1 MPKIIISYRRADSG
15 VITGRIR
22 DRLAQHY
29 GEDAIFM
36 DIDNIPFGMDFRRN
50 IADALSKDD
59 LLLAVIGADWLGTAS
74 SGRAPGLAPG
84 LGRIHDQ
91 DDPVRIEVETA
102 LQRGIPTIPVLVGG
116 AEMPKADDLPDSLKN
131 LSFHNAAEVDSGRD
145 FHAHMDRLIRS
156 MDAALKGKSRRSWS
170 SWFSWSSWRPFAFG
184 QLSRRQAGIGGAGSM
199 LVIAVVVFALFT
211 RDGGPVFIGNTT
223 VIESQYLQYFGA
235 PPTVEVRQQIAQA
248 LELANNQQN
257 ERALEAFS
265 KIPVDMRVPALWN
278 DLGVVFER
286 LNDLTSARAAYQAA
300 LAKDPGFTLA
310 KSNLTRLESAAAP
323 IAAGSAKSASTV
335 AAASANDINLLA
347 PEEGG
352 QLLAAPSESWRKI
365 TSGKEDDWIEI
376 RTGTDAD
383 SDAVYAFKDKKPAR
397 FHKLTVLISG
407 SNDFNPKDIDVLAG
421 NEGPKGS
428 FAPVGKCTLTNRLL
442 FETRYQECELPP
454 TTARYVKLKVLS
466 SYHFNAWAHVPQIR
480 LFGRLGQ

>member
-29 GEDAIFM
+29 GEDSIFL
-36 DIDNIPFGMDFRRN
+36 DIDNIPFGMDFRKN
-50 IADALSKDD
+50 VADALAKND
-59 LLLAVIGADWLGTAS
+59 LLLAVIGPDWLGTS
-74 SGRAPGLAPG
+74 GLASG

-91 DDPVRIEVETA
+91 DDPVRLEVETA
-102 LQRGIPTIPVLVGG
+102 LQRGMPTIPVLVGG
-116 AEMPKADDLPDSLKN
+116 ANMPSADELPDTLKSL
-131 LSFHNAAEVDSGRD
+131 SYHNAAEVDSGRD

-156 MDAALKGKSRRSWS
+156 MDAALKGKSGRAWS
-170 SWFSWSSWRPFAFG
+170 PWRHFAFG
-184 QLSRRQAGIGGAGSM
+184 RLSRRQAGIGGAGSM
-199 LVIAVVVFALFT
+199 AVIAVVVFALFT
-211 RDGGPVFIGNTT
+211 RDSRPVFIGNIT
-223 VIESQYLQYFGA
+223 VIESQYVQFYGA
-235 PPTVEVRQQIAQA
+235 PPPADVKQLIEQA
-248 LELANNQQN
+248 IEFANNQQN
-257 ERALEAFS
+257 ERALEAFN
-265 KIPVDMRVPALWN
+265 KIPADMRVPALWS

-286 LNDLTSARAAYQAA
+286 LSDVASARAAYQSA

-310 KSNLTRLESAAAP
+310 KSNLARLENAAAP
-323 IAAGSAKSASTV
+323 VV
-335 AAASANDINLLA
+335 AAAVKTVSAVAATSANDVNLLA

-376 RTGTDAD
+376 KVGTTAD

-397 FHKLTVLISG
+397 FHKLTVLISS
-407 SNDFNPKDIDVLAG
+407 SNDYNPKDIDVLAG
-421 NEGPKGS
+421 NEGPNGS
-428 FAPVGKCTLTNRLL
+428 FASVGKCTLTNRLL
-442 FETRYQECELPP
+442 FETRYQECALPP

-466 SYHFNAWAHVPQIR
+466 SYHFNAWAHMPQVR

>member
-22 DRLAQHY
+22 DRLAQRY
-29 GEDAIFM
+29 GEDSVFM

-50 IADALSKDD
+50 IADALSRND
-59 LLLAVIGADWLGTAS
+59 LLLAVIGPDWLGAAS
-74 SGRAPGLAPG
+74 PG

-116 AEMPKADDLPDSLKN
+116 ADMPKADDLPDPLKS

-145 FHAHMDRLIRS
+145 FHTHMDRLIRS
-156 MDAALKGKSRRSWS
+156 MDAALTGKSWR
-170 SWFSWSSWRPFAFG
+170 SWRPWRPFVFRR
-184 QLSRRQAGIGGAGSM
+184 LSRRQAGIGGAGSM
-199 LVIAVVVFALFT
+199 AVIAVVVFALFFA
-211 RDGGPVFIGNTT
+211 RDSGPVFIGNIN
-223 VIESQYLQYFGA
+223 VIENQFLQFHGA
-235 PPTVEVRQQIAQA
+235 PPTVEVRQQLVQA
-248 LELANNQQN
+248 IELANSQQN

-265 KIPVDMRVPALWN
+265 KIPIDMRVPALWN

-286 LNDLTSARAAYQAA
+286 LNDLTNARAAYQAA

-310 KSNLTRLESAAAP
+310 KSNLTRLESAPAP
-323 IAAGSAKSASTV
+323 VAAGSAKSASTV
-335 AAASANDINLLA
+335 SAASANDVNLLA

-376 RTGTDAD
+376 KVGTDAD

-407 SNDFNPKDIDVLAG
+407 SNDYNPKEIDVLAG
-421 NEGPKGS
+421 NEGVNGS
-428 FAPVGKCTLTNRLL
+428 FSPVGKCTLTNRLL

-454 TTARYVKLKVLS
+454 TIARYVKLKVLS
-466 SYHFNAWAHVPQIR
+466 SYHFNAWAHVPQLQ
-480 LFGRLGQ
+480 LFGRLAQ

>member
-1 MPKIIISYRRADSG
+1 
-15 VITGRIR
+15 
-22 DRLAQHY
+22 
-29 GEDAIFM
+29 
-36 DIDNIPFGMDFRRN
+36 
-50 IADALSKDD
+50 
-59 LLLAVIGADWLGTAS
+59 
-74 SGRAPGLAPG
+74 
-84 LGRIHDQ
+84 
-91 DDPVRIEVETA
+91 
-102 LQRGIPTIPVLVGG
+102 
-116 AEMPKADDLPDSLKN
+116 
-131 LSFHNAAEVDSGRD
+131 
-145 FHAHMDRLIRS
+145 MDRLIRS

-170 SWFSWSSWRPFAFG
+170 PWRPFAFG
-184 QLSRRQAGIGGAGSM
+184 RLSRRQAGIGGAGSM
-199 LVIAVVVFALFT
+199 AVIAVVVFALFT
-211 RDGGPVFIGNTT
+211 RDSRPVFIGNIT
-223 VIESQYLQYFGA
+223 VIESQYVQFYGA
-235 PPTVEVRQQIAQA
+235 PPPVDVKQLIAQA
-248 LELANNQQN
+248 IELANNQQN
-257 ERALEAFS
+257 ERALEAFN
-265 KIPVDMRVPALWN
+265 KIPADMRVPALWS

-286 LNDLTSARAAYQAA
+286 LNDVASARAAYQSA

-310 KSNLTRLESAAAP
+310 KSNLARLENAAAP
-323 IAAGSAKSASTV
+323 VV
-335 AAASANDINLLA
+335 AAAAKSVSAVAATSANDVNLLA

-407 SNDFNPKDIDVLAG
+407 SNDYNPKDVDVLAG

>member
-29 GEDAIFM
+29 GERSIFL
-36 DIDNIPFGMDFRRN
+36 DIDNIPFGMDFRKN
-50 IADALSKDD
+50 IADALAKND
-59 LLLAVIGADWLGTAS
+59 LLLAVIGPDWLGTS
-74 SGRAPGLAPG
+74 GLASG

-116 AEMPKADDLPDSLKN
+116 ASMPSADELPDTLKSL
-131 LSFHNAAEVDSGRD
+131 SYHNAAEVDSGRD

-156 MDAALKGKSRRSWS
+156 MDAALKGKSWRAWS
-170 SWFSWSSWRPFAFG
+170 PWRHFAFG
-184 QLSRRQAGIGGAGSM
+184 RLSRRQAGIGGAGSIA
-199 LVIAVVVFALFT
+199 VIAIVVFALFT
-211 RDGGPVFIGNTT
+211 RDSRPVFIGNIT
-223 VIESQYLQYFGA
+223 VIESQYVQFYGA
-235 PPTVEVRQQIAQA
+235 PPPVDVKQLIAQA
-248 LELANNQQN
+248 IELANNQQN
-257 ERALEAFS
+257 ERALEAFN
-265 KIPVDMRVPALWN
+265 KIPADMRVPALWS

-286 LNDLTSARAAYQAA
+286 LSDVASARAAYQSA

-310 KSNLTRLESAAAP
+310 KSNLARLENAAAP
-323 IAAGSAKSASTV
+323 IV
-335 AAASANDINLLA
+335 AAAAKSVSAVAATSANDVNLLA

-376 RTGTDAD
+376 KAGTNAD

-397 FHKLTVLISG
+397 FHKLTVLISS
-407 SNDFNPKDIDVLAG
+407 SNDYNPKDIDVLAG
-421 NEGPKGS
+421 NEGPNGS
-428 FAPVGKCTLTNRLL
+428 FASVGKCTLTNRLL
-442 FETRYQECELPP
+442 FETRYQECALPP

>member
-1 MPKIIISYRRADSG
+1 MPKIVISYRRADSG

-29 GEDAIFM
+29 GDDCIFM
-36 DIDNIPFGMDFRRN
+36 DIDNIPYGVDFRKN
-50 IADALSKDD
+50 IADALAKND
-59 LLLAVIGADWLGTAS
+59 LLLAVIGPDWLGTAPT
-74 SGRAPGLAPG
+74 GPR
-84 LGRIHDQ
+84 RIHNQ

-116 AEMPKADDLPDSLKN
+116 ASMPKAEELPDTLKS

-156 MDAALKGKSRRSWS
+156 TDAALKGKSWRPWS
-170 SWFSWSSWRPFAFG
+170 PFAFRRV
-184 QLSRRQAGIGGAGSM
+184 SRRQAGIGIAGSM
-199 LVIAVVVFALFT
+199 AVIAVVVFALFA
-211 RDGGPVFIGNTT
+211 RDSGPVFIGSLV
-223 VIESQYLQYFGA
+223 VIENQYLQFYGA
-235 PPTVEVRQQIAQA
+235 LPTVDVKQQLVQA
-248 LELANNQQN
+248 IELVNNQQYD
-257 ERALEAFS
+257 RAVELFV
-265 KIPVDMRVPALWN
+265 KIPPEMRVPAVWN

-286 LNDLTSARAAYQAA
+286 LNDLTNARAAYQAA
-300 LAKDPGFTLA
+300 LAKDPGLTLA
-310 KSNLTRLESAAAP
+310 KRNLARLENAAAP
-323 IAAGSAKSASTV
+323 AATSKSATV
-335 AAASANDINLLA
+335 TSANDINLLA

-397 FHKLTVLISG
+397 FHKLAVLISG
-407 SNDFNPKDIDVLAG
+407 SNDYNPKEIDVLAG
-421 NEGPKGS
+421 NEGTKGA
-428 FAPVGKCTLTNRLL
+428 FASVGKCTLTNRLL

-454 TTARYVKLKVLS
+454 TSARYVKLKILS
-466 SYHFNAWAHVPQIR
+466 SYHFNAWAHVPQVR

>member
-36 DIDNIPFGMDFRRN
+36 DIDSIPFGMDFRKN
-50 IADALSKDD
+50 IADVLSKND

-74 SGRAPGLAPG
+74 SGRTPGLAPG
-84 LGRIHDQ
+84 HGRIHDQ

-116 AEMPKADDLPDSLKN
+116 AGMPKADDLPDSLKN

-156 MDAALKGKSRRSWS
+156 MDAALKGKSWRPWS
-170 SWFSWSSWRPFAFG
+170 PWRPFAFG
-184 QLSRRQAGIGGAGSM
+184 RLSRRQAGISGAGSM
-199 LVIAVVVFALFT
+199 ALIAVVVFALFT
-211 RDGGPVFIGNTT
+211 RDGGPVFIGNIT
-223 VIESQYLQYFGA
+223 VIESQYLQFLGA
-235 PPTVEVRQQIAQA
+235 PPTVEVKQQIAQA

-323 IAAGSAKSASTV
+323 VAAGSAKSANTV

-352 QLLAAPSESWRKI
+352 QLLAAPGESWRKI

-376 RTGTDAD
+376 RTGTGAD

-397 FHKLTVLISG
+397 FHRLTVLISG
-407 SNDFNPKDIDVLAG
+407 SNDYNPKDIDVLAG

-454 TTARYVKLKVLS
+454 TTARFVKLKVLS
-466 SYHFNAWAHVPQIR
+466 SYHFNAWAHVPQVR
-480 LFGRLGQ
+480 LFGQLTQ

>member
-1 MPKIIISYRRADSG
+1 M
-15 VITGRIR
+15 
-22 DRLAQHY
+22 
-29 GEDAIFM
+29 
-36 DIDNIPFGMDFRRN
+36 
-50 IADALSKDD
+50 AL
-59 LLLAVIGADWLGTAS
+59 
-74 SGRAPGLAPG
+74 
-84 LGRIHDQ
+84 
-91 DDPVRIEVETA
+91 
-102 LQRGIPTIPVLVGG
+102 
-116 AEMPKADDLPDSLKN
+116 
-131 LSFHNAAEVDSGRD
+131 
-145 FHAHMDRLIRS
+145 
-156 MDAALKGKSRRSWS
+156 
-170 SWFSWSSWRPFAFG
+170 
-184 QLSRRQAGIGGAGSM
+184 
-199 LVIAVVVFALFT
+199 IAVVVFALFT
-211 RDGGPVFIGNTT
+211 RDGGPVFIGNIT
-223 VIESQYLQYFGA
+223 VIESQYLQFLGA
-235 PPTVEVRQQIAQA
+235 PPTVEVKQQIAQA

-286 LNDLTSARAAYQAA
+286 LNDLTSARAAYLAA

-323 IAAGSAKSASTV
+323 VAAGSAKSANTV

-352 QLLAAPSESWRKI
+352 QLLAAPGESWRKI

-397 FHKLTVLISG
+397 FHRLTVLISG
-407 SNDFNPKDIDVLAG
+407 SNDYNPKDIDVLAG

-454 TTARYVKLKVLS
+454 TTARFVKLKVLS
-466 SYHFNAWAHVPQIR
+466 SYHFNAWAHVPQVR
-480 LFGRLGQ
+480 LFGRLAQ

>member
-29 GEDAIFM
+29 GQDSIFM
-36 DIDNIPFGMDFRRN
+36 DIDNIPFGMDFRKN
-50 IADALSKDD
+50 IAEALAKND
-59 LLLAVIGADWLGTAS
+59 LLLAVIGPDWLGSAP
-74 SGRAPGLAPG
+74 SGPARV
-84 LGRIHDQ
+84 HDP

-116 AEMPKADDLPDSLKN
+116 ANMPKADDLPDTLKS

-156 MDAALKGKSRRSWS
+156 MDAALKSK
-170 SWFSWSSWRPFAFG
+170 FWRPFLFRR
-184 QLSRRQAGIGGAGSM
+184 LSGLQAGIGVAGSM
-199 LVIAVVVFALFT
+199 AVIAIAVFVLFT
-211 RDGGPVFIGNTT
+211 RDSRPVFIGNIT
-223 VIESQYLQYFGA
+223 VVENQYLQFYGA
-235 PPTVEVRQQIAQA
+235 PPPVDVKQLVAQA
-248 LELANNQQN
+248 IELANNQQN
-257 ERALEAFS
+257 DRAIEAFN
-265 KIPVDMRVPALWN
+265 KIPADMRVPALWN

-286 LNDLTSARAAYQAA
+286 LNDVTSARAAYQAA
-300 LAKDPGFTLA
+300 LAKDPGFTPAKNNLA
-310 KSNLTRLESAAAP
+310 RLESATVPVAV
-323 IAAGSAKSASTV
+323 GSAKSASTV
-335 AAASANDINLLA
+335 AANSGNDINLLA

-376 RTGTDAD
+376 KAGTDAD
-383 SDAVYAFKDKKPAR
+383 SDAVYAFKDKRPAQ
-397 FHKLTVLISG
+397 FHKVSVLIRG
-407 SNDFNPKDIDVLAG
+407 SNDYNPKEIDVLAG

-428 FAPVGKCTLTNRLL
+428 FSPVGKCKLTNRLL

-454 TTARYVKLKVLS
+454 TTTRFVKLKVLS
-466 SYHFNAWAHVPQIR
+466 SYHFNAWAHLPQVR
-480 LFGRLGQ
+480 LLGRLLP